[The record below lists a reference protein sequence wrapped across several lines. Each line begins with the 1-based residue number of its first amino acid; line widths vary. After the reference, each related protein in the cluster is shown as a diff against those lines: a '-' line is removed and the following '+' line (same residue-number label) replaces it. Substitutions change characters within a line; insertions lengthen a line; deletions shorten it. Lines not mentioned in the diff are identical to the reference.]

1 MSPSA
6 STSFAST
13 SVASTVSDSEADLNF
28 SGADPD
34 IEVEHVV
41 PCIIHEPKGEKGITT
56 NLRVDFKERQ
66 CKRLFESIIV
76 VLPPDKRSC
85 TEEPHEA
92 LVPDTSSMPM
102 PPIDAAGP
110 SNVPVAKS
118 PNRKYVC
125 PTQDEVSTGPAPVG
139 DDLDRK
145 YAPAPPRAP
154 NWEEMMELL
163 KRVPCFT
170 KVEPPSI
177 KMLEFF
183 SLTKRISMNIDG
195 NPPISIA
202 ARLPFGTPKFVV
214 SRIQPMQDYI
224 AQETTEVV
232 SLAPSLV

>member
-13 SVASTVSDSEADLNF
+13 SMASTVPDSEADLNF

-41 PCIIHEPKGEKGITT
+41 PCIIHEPEGEEGITT

-154 NWEEMMELL
+154 SWEEMMELL

-177 KMLEFF
+177 KML
-183 SLTKRISMNIDG
+183 
-195 NPPISIA
+195 
-202 ARLPFGTPKFVV
+202 
-214 SRIQPMQDYI
+214 
-224 AQETTEVV
+224 
-232 SLAPSLV
+232 